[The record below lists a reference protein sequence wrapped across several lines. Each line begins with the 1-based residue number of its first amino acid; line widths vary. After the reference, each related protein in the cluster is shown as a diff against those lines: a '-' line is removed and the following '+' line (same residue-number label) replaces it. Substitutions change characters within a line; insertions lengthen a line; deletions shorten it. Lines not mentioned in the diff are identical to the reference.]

1 MSGLSSRLLAFGKGG
16 SLRKSRVE
24 TSKSFVH
31 LFKGGRVWDRVPR
44 SRGCKGRRSRLPA
57 RSALDGAHR
66 APAPLPSPTP
76 KRGDGC
82 PPLGVA
88 QSPGFCLW
96 KGRAG
101 CHRARSRG
109 YRLRSRLPARSA
121 LNGAHRAPAPCAPSA
136 AFLPPAA
143 PVKAVELC
151 STPRKFF
158 EKNLTKNFYSPTA
171 RTCANCRHRRGRSRR
186 SRLPPRSVFNGA
198 HWAPTPQSA
207 TRPVRP
213 RT

>member
-1 MSGLSSRLLAFGKGG
+1 MSLG
-16 SLRKSRVE
+16 E

-31 LFKGGRVWDRVPR
+31 LFKGGGVWGETPRPYRGAGGPGPRWGPFRTGLRCHFGRCWASATGRQHPRRQARPVATAFPYSKKGGTDVPLLGWH
-44 SRGCKGRRSRLPA
+44 RGR
-57 RSALDGAHR
+57 
-66 APAPLPSPTP
+66 
-76 KRGDGC
+76 
-82 PPLGVA
+82 
-88 QSPGFCLW
+88 GFCLW

-101 CHRARSRG
+101 CLRARSRG

-158 EKNLTKNFYSPTA
+158 EKNLTKNFCSPTA
-171 RTCANCRHRRGRSRR
+171 RTCAGCQHRRGRSRR
-186 SRLPPRSVFNGA
+186 PIARIVLRGHA
-198 HWAPTPQSA
+198 
-207 TRPVRP
+207 P